1 MPDHAQAAHGRA
13 LSIDSRRYS
22 RRRFIGTGACAL
34 AVAGLPAAARA
45 VTNYKGHDVIVVGAG
60 LSGLYAACI
69 LQEQGLDVLTLEGRN
84 RIGGRVYTLM
94 DVPGKP
100 EAGGEWMGAN
110 YARMID
116 TANRLG
122 LEMLGPDEASDI
134 REWCYRI
141 RGEYI
146 LASDWESHPLNPTEG
161 DDRRI
166 LPHRMLFELSH
177 KNNPLSGQPLD
188 A

>member
-1 MPDHAQAAHGRA
+1 MADHAQKAERREP
-13 LSIDSRRYS
+13 LIDANGYS
-22 RRRFIGTGACAL
+22 RRRFIGGGACAL

-60 LSGLYAACI
+60 LSGLHAACI

-110 YARMID
+110 
-116 TANRLG
+116 
-122 LEMLGPDEASDI
+122 
-134 REWCYRI
+134 
-141 RGEYI
+141 
-146 LASDWESHPLNPTEG
+146 
-161 DDRRI
+161 
-166 LPHRMLFELSH
+166 
-177 KNNPLSGQPLD
+177 
-188 A
+188 